1 MTQLLIRALEAVA
14 EENGAKKKTLTE
26 DIVRRWLPKVE
37 RELGVSYMV
46 QDSND
51 KVVRAREL
59 LLSDAIES
67 TTLIQTEIRR
77 TIIEGAEPA
86 KCFRGDSVTGQGGA
100 MAGIPMSAKSLQ
112 VNIGESGTYA
122 PIVAE
127 GAEIPIETQDYEPRT
142 WTAVKFGVRPLITQE
157 MIDDSL
163 FAVAELEIRK
173 AGKRIENSLNQ
184 WCVRT
189 LMDNAG
195 NEHDINAAA
204 GTVAGI
210 QAILGARTLLMA
222 DGYIPN
228 TYVAHPNASQY
239 MIKDFIPSYTQE
251 ALSVVREATLPRA
264 AGCNGFECGVA
275 CDTTTAPFA
284 SSTYLWGAPTDSY
297 IGYLVYDRDN
307 AGYIGTRQDIIVKE
321 FDDVIRDLKNFT
333 VTGRYAVQYGV
344 ANAISRVEFGGA

>member
-1 MTQLLIRALEAVA
+1 MTQLLVRALEAVA
-14 EENGAKKKTLTE
+14 AEGTKGKAIQDEIVARYLPQVEKQLGAAYMIANADGKKF
-26 DIVRRWLPKVE
+26 
-37 RELGVSYMV
+37 
-46 QDSND
+46 
-51 KVVRAREL
+51 RAREL
-59 LLSDAIES
+59 LKSDALDS

-86 KCFRGDSVTGQGGA
+86 KCFRGDAVTGQGGA
-100 MAGIPMSAKSLQ
+100 MAGIPMTSKQ
-112 VNIGESGTYA
+112 IQINIGESGSYA
-122 PIVAE
+122 PIVSE
-127 GAEIPIETQDYEPRT
+127 GSEIPIKTRTYTPRT
-142 WTAVKFGVRPLITQE
+142 WTAVKFGERPAITQE
-157 MIDDSL
+157 MLDDSL

-173 AGKRIENSLNQ
+173 AGLRIENSLNQ
-184 WCVRT
+184 WCVQT

-210 QAILGARTLLMA
+210 SAILGARALLIA

-228 TYVAHPNASQY
+228 TYVAHPNATQY

-251 ALSVVREATLPRA
+251 ALSIVREATLPRA
-264 AGCNGFECGVA
+264 AGCNGFECGV
-275 CDTTTAPFA
+275 DVTTTSAPTKSA
-284 SSTYLWGAPTDSY
+284 SYVWGAPTDSY

-307 AGYIGTRQDIIVKE
+307 AGYIGTRQDVLVKE

-333 VTGRYAVQYGV
+333 VTARYAVQYGV